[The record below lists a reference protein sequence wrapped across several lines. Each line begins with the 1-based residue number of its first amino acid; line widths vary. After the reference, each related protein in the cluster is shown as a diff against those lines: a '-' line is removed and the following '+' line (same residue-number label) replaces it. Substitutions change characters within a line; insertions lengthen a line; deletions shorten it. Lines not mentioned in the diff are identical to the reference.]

1 MKLSIIVP
9 VYNVEKYLAQCLDS
23 LVHQT
28 VKDYEVIIVNDGSPD
43 NSQSIIDDYA
53 ARYPGLIVPMMK
65 ENGGQS
71 SARNLGM
78 TVAKGEFIGF
88 VDSDDWVDE
97 TMYERMLEA
106 IERENADI
114 AYCDMDDYY
123 EDGTVVYHDVTNFTD
138 PLTVTCSAC
147 NKLFRRNF
155 IEDAQFPVGLWY
167 EDFSFVAKLLFR
179 TNRIVVIHEAFYHC
193 HCRAG
198 STMNNYTSRKNL
210 DIITVIDDLEKT
222 AQQFGKED
230 KIEYLVLSHIL
241 LTGINRVAAGEKSAD
256 RTELIKTMREY
267 AQKKLP
273 KLTQSESFRSEST
286 KRRVIM
292 FLNYHGLESVSQ
304 FVLKTKARM
313 K

>member
-23 LVHQT
+23 LVGQT
-28 VKDYEVIIVNDGSPD
+28 VEDYEIIVVNDGSPD
-43 NSQSIIDDYA
+43 NSQRIIDDYA
-53 ARYPGLIVPMMK
+53 ARYPGLVVPMMK
-65 ENGGQS
+65 ENGGLS

-114 AYCDMDDYY
+114 TYCDMDDYY
-123 EDGTVVYHDVTNFTD
+123 DDGTVVYHDVTHFTD

-147 NKLFRRNF
+147 NKLFRRSL
-155 IEDAQFPVGLWY
+155 IGDAQFPVGLWY
-167 EDFSFVAKLLFR
+167 EDLSFVTKLLFK
-179 TNRIVVIHEAFYHC
+179 TDRIAVVHEAFYHC

-198 STMNNYTSRKNL
+198 SIMNSVASRKNL

-304 FVLKTKARM
+304 FILKTKAKMR
-313 K
+313 

>member
-23 LVHQT
+23 LVGQT
-28 VKDYEVIIVNDGSPD
+28 VEDYEIIVVNDGSPD
-43 NSQSIIDDYA
+43 NSQRIIDDYA
-53 ARYPGLIVPMMK
+53 ARYPGLIVPMIK
-65 ENGGQS
+65 ENGGLS

-78 TVAKGEFIGF
+78 NVAKGEFIGF

-155 IEDAQFPVGLWY
+155 IEDAQFPVGLW
-167 EDFSFVAKLLFR
+167 
-179 TNRIVVIHEAFYHC
+179 
-193 HCRAG
+193 
-198 STMNNYTSRKNL
+198 TSRLWQNCCS
-210 DIITVIDDLEKT
+210 EQT
-222 AQQFGKED
+222 A
-230 KIEYLVLSHIL
+230 
-241 LTGINRVAAGEKSAD
+241 
-256 RTELIKTMREY
+256 
-267 AQKKLP
+267 
-273 KLTQSESFRSEST
+273 
-286 KRRVIM
+286 
-292 FLNYHGLESVSQ
+292 
-304 FVLKTKARM
+304 
-313 K
+313 

>member
-1 MKLSIIVP
+1 MR
-9 VYNVEKYLAQCLDS
+9 
-23 LVHQT
+23 T
-28 VKDYEVIIVNDGSPD
+28 
-43 NSQSIIDDYA
+43 
-53 ARYPGLIVPMMK
+53 ARSY
-65 ENGGQS
+65 
-71 SARNLGM
+71 
-78 TVAKGEFIGF
+78 T
-88 VDSDDWVDE
+88 
-97 TMYERMLEA
+97 
-106 IERENADI
+106 
-114 AYCDMDDYY
+114 
-123 EDGTVVYHDVTNFTD
+123 HDVTNFTD

-273 KLTQSESFRSEST
+273 KLTQSESFRSEPT

-304 FVLKTKARM
+304 FILKTKAKMR
-313 K
+313 

>member
-1 MKLSIIVP
+1 
-9 VYNVEKYLAQCLDS
+9 
-23 LVHQT
+23 
-28 VKDYEVIIVNDGSPD
+28 
-43 NSQSIIDDYA
+43 
-53 ARYPGLIVPMMK
+53 
-65 ENGGQS
+65 
-71 SARNLGM
+71 
-78 TVAKGEFIGF
+78 
-88 VDSDDWVDE
+88 
-97 TMYERMLEA
+97 
-106 IERENADI
+106 
-114 AYCDMDDYY
+114 
-123 EDGTVVYHDVTNFTD
+123 
-138 PLTVTCSAC
+138 
-147 NKLFRRNF
+147 
-155 IEDAQFPVGLWY
+155 
-167 EDFSFVAKLLFR
+167 
-179 TNRIVVIHEAFYHC
+179 
-193 HCRAG
+193 
-198 STMNNYTSRKNL
+198 MNNYTSRKNL

-304 FVLKTKARM
+304 FILKTKARM